1 VLSLLRWLARTP
13 HVGALLSTWRGR
25 GIALFVVIQ
34 LALPA
39 LYFARKDP
47 HDERFAWRMF
57 SPMRMTRCT
66 PIATLN
72 DQPFDLAGQFH
83 EAWLELVQRGRF
95 RVIEA
100 IGARLCKDHPNT
112 EVRISIDCVYLDR
125 EPRSYGGYDMCT
137 VPEL

>member
-1 VLSLLRWLARTP
+1 MVSSL
-13 HVGALLSTWRGR
+13 GALLSTWRGR
-25 GIALFVVIQ
+25 AIALFVVIQ

-39 LYFARKDP
+39 LYFLRKDP

-57 SPMRMTRCT
+57 SPMRMVRCT
-66 PIATLN
+66 PLATIN
-72 DQPFDLAGQFH
+72 DQPFDLAGKFH
-83 EAWLELVQRGRF
+83 EAWLELAQRGRF

-100 IGARLCKDHPNT
+100 MGARLCKDNPNS

>member
-25 GIALFVVIQ
+25 AIALFVMVQ
-34 LALPA
+34 LLLPI
-39 LYFARKDP
+39 LYFTRKDP

-57 SPMRMTRCT
+57 SPMRMARCVPT
-66 PIATLN
+66 ATLN
-72 DQPFDLAGQFH
+72 DAPFNLGSEFH
-83 EAWLELVQRGRF
+83 EAWLELAQRGRF
-95 RVIEA
+95 SVIEA
-100 IGARLCKDHPNT
+100 MGARLCKEHPNT
-112 EVRISIDCVYLDR
+112 AVRISIDCVYLDR